1 MTSLHK
7 QVAPAEE
14 RQVQEVLDEEVQN
27 AAFNLLIALSPV
39 TTSSKEFSNLWDWYP
54 PILTTLDHL
63 LQRPSANTTYSGVIM
78 WP

>member
-39 TTSSKEFSNLWDWYP
+39 TTSSKEFSNLSD
-54 PILTTLDHL
+54 
-63 LQRPSANTTYSGVIM
+63 
-78 WP
+78 